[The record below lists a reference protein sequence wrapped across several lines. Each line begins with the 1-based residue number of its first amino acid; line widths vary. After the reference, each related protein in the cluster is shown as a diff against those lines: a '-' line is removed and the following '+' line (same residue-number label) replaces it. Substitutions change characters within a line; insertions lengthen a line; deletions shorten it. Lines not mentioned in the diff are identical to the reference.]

1 MKHSQQGLTL
11 VELMIALLLG
21 LLLSFAAIQLLVS
34 NQRTF
39 SLQDAVTG
47 VNEDGQ
53 TVLRYIAAD
62 IRNAG
67 RGGQIEG
74 FVQPVVLALSVDDSE
89 GNPVAFQST
98 DGGANGN
105 DVLVVSYLAQR
116 ACQGADLTA
125 GGANP
130 EGEIVVN
137 RYFVVDDSL
146 WCASVRQLAHVAGV
160 AAGALVHQHLRS
172 RALAAVPIT
181 AHLVRQL
188 HPVNHHAHVPLWERS
203 GRVGLTKHTEC
214 LGQR

>member
-39 SLQDAVTG
+39 SLQEAVTG

-98 DGGANGN
+98 RQRRIGG
-105 DVLVVSYLAQR
+105 
-116 ACQGADLTA
+116 
-125 GGANP
+125 
-130 EGEIVVN
+130 
-137 RYFVVDDSL
+137 
-146 WCASVRQLAHVAGV
+146 
-160 AAGALVHQHLRS
+160 
-172 RALAAVPIT
+172 
-181 AHLVRQL
+181 
-188 HPVNHHAHVPLWERS
+188 
-203 GRVGLTKHTEC
+203 
-214 LGQR
+214 

>member
-39 SLQDAVTG
+39 SLQEAVTG

-74 FVQPVVLALSVDDSE
+74 
-89 GNPVAFQST
+89 
-98 DGGANGN
+98 
-105 DVLVVSYLAQR
+105 
-116 ACQGADLTA
+116 
-125 GGANP
+125 
-130 EGEIVVN
+130 
-137 RYFVVDDSL
+137 
-146 WCASVRQLAHVAGV
+146 
-160 AAGALVHQHLRS
+160 
-172 RALAAVPIT
+172 
-181 AHLVRQL
+181 
-188 HPVNHHAHVPLWERS
+188 
-203 GRVGLTKHTEC
+203 K
-214 LGQR
+214 